1 MYPISNYVCGPCFFI
16 GVIPLVPLV
25 DWISRGD
32 GQKKAAGFGLSAKL
46 QLGVHHLLLLI
57 RSLQLLMRSEGRE
70 TRDSDALKKER
81 RRANFASARFSLQ
94 YICRDIIYDIYIRDI
109 IYN

>member
-1 MYPISNYVCGPCFFI
+1 MSIYIYLIYMYPISNYVCGPCFFI

-94 YICRDIIYDIYIRDI
+94 YICRDII
-109 IYN
+109 

>member
-1 MYPISNYVCGPCFFI
+1 MYPISNTYVAPSFFI

-32 GQKKAAGFGLSAKL
+32 GKKRPPELAIFCLSAKL

-57 RSLQLLMRSEGRE
+57 RSLQLLMRS
-70 TRDSDALKKER
+70 
-81 RRANFASARFSLQ
+81 
-94 YICRDIIYDIYIRDI
+94 
-109 IYN
+109 